1 MRYEPYRFA
10 RPQGLSLVS
19 DPKLSVAIVIACRD
33 GQEKLDLVLASL
45 SVQSYPTSL
54 TSVYVIDDASA
65 KPLVLPKVK
74 PAKTKL
80 ISYKNAAGRWGKT
93 RGCPLV
99 YRCGH
104 DF

>member
-10 RPQGLSLVS
+10 RPKGLSLVS

-65 KPLVLPKVK
+65 KPRAHQGAKLAADAARFTPAPKH
-74 PAKTKL
+74 AR
-80 ISYKNAAGRWGKT
+80 SDNRAESERS
-93 RGCPLV
+93 R
-99 YRCGH
+99 RR
-104 DF
+104 